1 MSVSR
6 DGDGALCACTLI
18 AMMVNFDGSSAIVD
32 AACIA
37 TPCDVLLFSL
47 SQEILNSSLSVGCL
61 RFQVV
66 FSIMFNALSKLVYCS
81 LNLLFRSMELSNNS
95 FSLITSCL
103 LPLICAS
110 KCCFTITSSFLGKI
124 KRFSMLTWIQALK
137 VSFSITRGRWVQV
150 LSHCADGINGSSL
163 NVVSSSNNSVR
174 HILSSSVKMLG

>member
-18 AMMVNFDGSSAIVD
+18 AMIVNFDGSSAVVD
-32 AACIA
+32 AACVA

-66 FSIMFNALSKLVYCS
+66 LSIMLNALSKLVNCS
-81 LNLLFRSMELSNNS
+81 LNLLFRSMEFISNS
-95 FSLITSCL
+95 ISLITSCL

-110 KCCFTITSSFLGKI
+110 KCCFTITSMYFVKNEGC
-124 KRFSMLTWIQALK
+124 SMLI
-137 VSFSITRGRWVQV
+137 
-150 LSHCADGINGSSL
+150 
-163 NVVSSSNNSVR
+163 
-174 HILSSSVKMLG
+174 